1 MQPRREFEAETPPTG
16 ESTKRVGIWIRVS
29 TEEQAEGDSPE
40 HHEERARMYADMKG
54 WTIITVYHLEAV
66 SGKTVKN
73 EPEAKRMFEDVRT
86 KRITGLIFSQLF
98 RLGRNTRELLEI
110 SDFFGEHGADL
121 ISLAESIDTS
131 TPIGKM
137 YYTFT
142 AAMGQCDREMIAAR
156 VAASVPVRAKL
167 GKPLGGAAPFGFQ
180 WLDRKLVPHP
190 EEAPV
195 RKLVHELFLEYR
207 RFKTVARV
215 LNEAGHRTRSGA
227 KFTHTTVERLI
238 RDPIAKG
245 LHRANYTKSLGNK
258 KHWVTKPEAEWVWNE
273 VPAIVPEALWEEC
286 NRLLGERR
294 LNRRPAAKRPVQLFA
309 GVTFCACGKK
319 MYVPSNTPKYT
330 CQGCRNK
337 IPIMDLEKV
346 FAEQLRGFVFS
357 PEEVVSHLAE
367 ADRQLAERGA
377 LLGSLEREGEKLS
390 AEMDKVK
397 RLYLDGQLTPA
408 GFGQWYGP
416 LEERQQQLALEL
428 PRLRGEIDFLTISH
442 LGSGAIIAEAQDLYG
457 RWSELPFPEKRT
469 IVEIIVE
476 RITVGDGE
484 IDIALASLHPPK
496 APSSLEELANGARRC
511 RGSSQRAARSGPGRR
526 AGREPVPR

>member
-1 MQPRREFEAETPPTG
+1 MQPPRATEEIVPPTNG
-16 ESTKRVGIWIRVS
+16 ATKRVGIWIRVS
-29 TEEQAEGDSPE
+29 TEEQAQGDSPE

-54 WTIITVYHLEAV
+54 WTVITVYHLEAV
-66 SGKTVKN
+66 SGKTVVS
-73 EPEAKRMFEDVRT
+73 EAEAKRMLEDVRT

-110 SDFFGEHGADL
+110 SDFFGEHQADL

-167 GKPLGGAAPFGFQ
+167 GKPLGGAAPFGFR
-180 WLDRKLVPHP
+180 WVDRKLVQHP

-215 LNEAGHRTRSGA
+215 LNDAGHRTRSGT

-245 LHRANYTKSLGNK
+245 KHRANYTKSLGDK
-258 KHWVTKPEAEWVWNE
+258 KHWVKKPEAEWVWND
-273 VPAIVPEALWEEC
+273 VPAIISEEMWNEC
-286 NRLLGERR
+286 NRLLEERR
-294 LNRRPAAKRPVQLFA
+294 VRRRPATKQPVQLFS
-309 GVTFCACGKK
+309 GVTFCFCGKK

-337 IPIMDLEKV
+337 IPIVDLEKV
-346 FAEQLRGFVFS
+346 FAERLRGFVFS
-357 PEEVVSHLAE
+357 PDEVSEHLAE
-367 ADRQLAERGA
+367 ADRQLGERRT
-377 LLGSLEREGEKLS
+377 LLEGLEREGEKL
-390 AEMDKVK
+390 ATEMEKVK
-397 RLYLDGQLTPA
+397 RLYLDGHLTPA
-408 GFGQWYGP
+408 SFGEWYGS
-416 LEERQQQLALEL
+416 LEERQRQLAHEV
-428 PRLRGEIDFLTISH
+428 PRLHGEIDFLTIQQ
-442 LGSGAIIAEAQDLYG
+442 LGSGAIIAEAKDLYS
-457 RWSELPFPEKRT
+457 RWPELPFTEKRT
-469 IVEIIVE
+469 IVESIVD

-484 IDIALASLHPPK
+484 VHIEFDSLHPPQP
-496 APSSLEELANGARRC
+496 PSSLEELANGARNFTD
-511 RGSSQRAARSGPGRR
+511 
-526 AGREPVPR
+526 

>member
-1 MQPRREFEAETPPTG
+1 MQPHTTDEVAPPTNG
-16 ESTKRVGIWIRVS
+16 ATKRVGIWIRVS

-40 HHEERARMYADMKG
+40 HHEERARMYAEMKG
-54 WTIITVYHLEAV
+54 WTVITVYHLEAV

-73 EPEAKRMFEDVRT
+73 EPEAKRMFEDVRM

-167 GKPLGGAAPFGFQ
+167 GKPLGGAAPYGYQ

-190 EEAPV
+190 DEAPV
-195 RKLVHELFLEYR
+195 RKLLHELFLEYR
-207 RFKTVARV
+207 RFKTVARL
-215 LNEAGHRTRSGA
+215 LNEAGHRTRNGA
-227 KFTHTTVERLI
+227 KFTHTTVERLV

-245 LHRANYTKSLGNK
+245 KRRANYTKSLGNK
-258 KHWVTKPEAEWVWNE
+258 KHWIQKPEEEWVWTD
-273 VPAIVPEALWEEC
+273 VPAIVPEALWDES
-286 NRLLGERR
+286 NRLLEERR
-294 LNRRPAAKRPVQLFA
+294 ATKKPVAKRPAQLFS
-309 GVTFCACGKK
+309 GVTLCSCGQK
-319 MYVPSNTPKYT
+319 MYVPSNTPKYV

-337 IPIMDLEKV
+337 IPIVDLEKV
-346 FAEQLRGFVFS
+346 FAEQLRGFIFS
-357 PEEVVSHLAE
+357 PEEVASHLAE
-367 ADRQLAERGA
+367 ADRQLGERRA
-377 LLGSLEREGEKLS
+377 LLESLEREGDKLT

-416 LEERQQQLALEL
+416 LEERQRQLAHEV
-428 PRLRGEIDFLTISH
+428 PRLRGEIDFLTIQH
-442 LGSGAIIAEAQDLYG
+442 LGSGAVIAEAQNLYS
-457 RWSELPFPEKRT
+457 RWPELPFAEKRT
-469 IVEIIVE
+469 IVETIVE

-484 IDIALASLHPPK
+484 IDIALANLHPPQP
-496 APSSLEELANGARRC
+496 PSSPEELAERARNFKD
-511 RGSSQRAARSGPGRR
+511 SSLPI
-526 AGREPVPR
+526 E